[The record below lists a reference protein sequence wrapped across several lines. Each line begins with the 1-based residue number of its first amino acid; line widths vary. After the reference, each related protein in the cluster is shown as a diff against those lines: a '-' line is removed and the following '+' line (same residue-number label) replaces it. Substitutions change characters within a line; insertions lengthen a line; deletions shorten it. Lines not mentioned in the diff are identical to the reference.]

1 MLTYGLTL
9 YEEALY
15 LYYGREL
22 IFHFHHVLVVV
33 MFSSILYYPHLIF
46 FVCWAATVEATGLFV
61 NYFLIDRKLNP
72 KRTNIMAGVLMWLSF
87 LIFRI
92 ISLPVCLII
101 VLLDALKEPR
111 VISDLSLPYLLLN
124 GCSALCVLLMSGFW
138 FYKMT
143 KGILKALKGGKEVA
157 PAPKP
162 VKEGAP
168 VQEMSPLVASAGA
181 GVDVEMAEAAKAVNN
196 TDNVCIPVTTP
207 AGESI
212 ADPVQSSVPTLGT
225 SEKVVSVQSAVT
237 AVPATAPVSILVPVP
252 DLL

>member
-1 MLTYGLTL
+1 
-9 YEEALY
+9 
-15 LYYGREL
+15 
-22 IFHFHHVLVVV
+22 
-33 MFSSILYYPHLIF
+33 
-46 FVCWAATVEATGLFV
+46 
-61 NYFLIDRKLNP
+61 
-72 KRTNIMAGVLMWLSF
+72 
-87 LIFRI
+87 
-92 ISLPVCLII
+92 
-101 VLLDALKEPR
+101 
-111 VISDLSLPYLLLN
+111 
-124 GCSALCVLLMSGFW
+124 
-138 FYKMT
+138 
-143 KGILKALKGGKEVA
+143 VA